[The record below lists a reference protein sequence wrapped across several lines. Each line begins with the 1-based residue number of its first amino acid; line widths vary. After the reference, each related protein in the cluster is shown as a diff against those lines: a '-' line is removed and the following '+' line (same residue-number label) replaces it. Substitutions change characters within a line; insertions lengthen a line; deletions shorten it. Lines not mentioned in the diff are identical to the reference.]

1 MSSSNR
7 NQPNVGRQRGKK
19 QKGAQ
24 GSPHWMATYSDMVTL
39 LLTFFILL
47 YSMSVIDIERFQT
60 VIISIQTSFL
70 GDTGIMDQTP
80 DPYETTGE
88 ALSHEQGVFS
98 EAALLEQVREAEE
111 EMEEVMEEV
120 QAFLDEMGLE
130 TEVELGLDERGV
142 VMELPDYIFFERAQA
157 DLIPEA
163 RQMLDKFSELFKRL
177 DRNIIIEGH
186 TCNLPMNVPEFPT
199 NWELSVIRAVRVTR
213 YLAEEQ
219 GLDPHRLTATGYGEF
234 QPLESNETPEGRARN
249 RRVTIVISIHDAGSL
264 REAY

>member
-1 MSSSNR
+1 MSS
-7 NQPNVGRQRGKK
+7 PNNARPDNPRQRRKK
-19 QKGAQ
+19 NRDDQ
-24 GSPHWMATYSDMVTL
+24 GSAPWMQTYSDMITL

-70 GDTGIMDQTP
+70 GDTGIMDQTE
-80 DPYETTGE
+80 DPFEPTGE
-88 ALSHEQGVFS
+88 ALTHEDGVFA
-98 EAALLEQVREAEE
+98 EADLREQLEEAEE
-111 EMEEVMEEV
+111 VKEEVR
-120 QAFLDEMGLE
+120 AFLEEMGLE
-130 TEVELGLDERGV
+130 AEVELGLDERGV
-142 VMELPDYIFFERAQA
+142 VMELPDYIFFERARA

-163 RQMLDKFSELFKRL
+163 REFLDKFAELFRRL
-177 DRNIIIEGH
+177 ERGVIIEGH

-219 GLDPHRLTATGYGEF
+219 DVNPELLTATGYGEY
-234 QPLESNETPEGRARN
+234 QPLESNETAEGRARN
-249 RRVTIVISIHDAGSL
+249 RRVTIVLTVLEPGER